1 MEAAIS
7 QPQLKSKQVNKLKPM
22 FNELAHFLLLNNI
35 KYNETAELLKVA
47 FIDAASKLNN
57 NSSNVSAI
65 SLKTGIDRRQISM
78 VQSTQETED
87 QKPRK
92 TSDPIILTLGEL
104 FHYQKDNH
112 TNLLPKKGP
121 GDSLYNF
128 CNKCKGRL
136 TAPTIVKEL
145 IELGCIELIG
155 KNEVKIIK
163 TELLNKQ
170 SDSRKYDYATNQ
182 FFKVVNTLRK
192 NIEDPDNSV
201 LEWSVESTQ
210 INQDNKKK
218 LSDELK
224 QIRDSLRV
232 RIIEKVDQYES
243 SVEEGTY
250 EPFSLNFY
258 VNSQGT

>member
-1 MEAAIS
+1 
-7 QPQLKSKQVNKLKPM
+7 M

-47 FIDAASKLNN
+47 FIDAASTLNN

-104 FHYQKDNH
+104 LHYQKDNH

-145 IELGCIELIG
+145 IELGCIELIS

-163 TELLNKQ
+163 TELLNNQ
-170 SDSRKYDYATNQ
+170 SDSRKYDYAANQ

-218 LSDELK
+218 LSEELK
-224 QIRDSLRV
+224 KIRDSLRV

-243 SVEEGTY
+243 NVEEGTY